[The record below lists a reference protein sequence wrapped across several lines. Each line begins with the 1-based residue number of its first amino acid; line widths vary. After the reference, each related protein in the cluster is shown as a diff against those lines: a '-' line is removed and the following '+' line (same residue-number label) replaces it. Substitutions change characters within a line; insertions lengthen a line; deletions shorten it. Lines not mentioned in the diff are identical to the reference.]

1 MSVLNSYRIRNRGG
15 NRNFVIVRVKAAT
28 VDNIWQNSIIVC
40 SIRWKIVLQG
50 RHVLLQ
56 LPQNWSDAYLIE

>member
-28 VDNIWQNSIIVC
+28 VDNI
-40 SIRWKIVLQG
+40 
-50 RHVLLQ
+50 
-56 LPQNWSDAYLIE
+56 